1 MPRVIHLVRELK
13 ISYDTI
19 VRFVSSRFGLH
30 FTSVNDRIE
39 DDIYLRIIQRYGMD
53 KAFRREIRRELGTI
67 QHVRLSPV
75 EKLMAKR
82 RRSRKNSKGQSTVW
96 TAIGKSTHIHFV
108 NVPFGGKGRR

>member
-1 MPRVIHLVRELK
+1 MPRVINLVRELK

-30 FTSVNDRIE
+30 ITSVNDRIE
-39 DDIYLRIIQRYGMD
+39 DDVFIRIIQRYGMD
-53 KAFRREIRRELGTI
+53 KAFRREIRRASGKI

-75 EKLMAKR
+75 EKLTAKR
-82 RRSRKNSKGQSTVW
+82 RGGRKNSKGQSSVW
-96 TAIGKSTHIHFV
+96 TTIGKSTHIHFV